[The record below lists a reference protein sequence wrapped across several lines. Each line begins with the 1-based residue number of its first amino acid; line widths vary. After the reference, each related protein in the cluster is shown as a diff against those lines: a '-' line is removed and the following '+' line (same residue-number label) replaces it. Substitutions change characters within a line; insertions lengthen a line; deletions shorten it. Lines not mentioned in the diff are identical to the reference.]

1 MLTLVFVSFPVI
13 SVSFNWMMII
23 QFHDSCVVFIYFVSL
38 FINMAAFPL
47 RCCGCACLLGAAGLS
62 WVVNSCYVSMSAVH
76 VSPSRLSSGTVSS
89 VSQDVSVGIASV

>member
-23 QFHDSCVVFIYFVSL
+23 QFHGSCVVFIYFVSL
-38 FINMAAFPL
+38 FINMSAFPL
-47 RCCGCACLLGAAGLS
+47 RCCGCTCLLGAAGLL
-62 WVVNSCYVSMSAVH
+62 WVVNSCCVSRSVVP
-76 VSPSRLSSGTVSS
+76 VSPGRLSSGTVSS